1 MPKPTYHPYD
11 LMPTL
16 QYPSVPYQ
24 WGQLMLTADLER
36 RKLEQ
41 LPEDNDQV
49 QLAQSRLEP
58 IIYALHYLVRKKW
71 ERSHPLPTI
80 PHSGKRKILQKQAEI
95 LYHTMLLAQELQ
107 LNGDIEDA
115 AALWIVLIRES
126 VLIGSDGDTRSKR
139 LTQMQRDNRYLSGE
153 GFDRRPDYRNPFD
166 HQASPHTYL
175 FVEMCLSRM
184 NGEDTRKN
192 WENLL
197 KARRELHSLISKT
210 PEFQPIVFSESGQPQ
225 IPRSTGRGK
234 KVLEPLGINQ
244 TRNMDKQIKEIHRN
258 YSTKKNTAVE
268 PLPHKGFSL

>member
-1 MPKPTYHPYD
+1 
-11 LMPTL
+11 
-16 QYPSVPYQ
+16 
-24 WGQLMLTADLER
+24 
-36 RKLEQ
+36 
-41 LPEDNDQV
+41 
-49 QLAQSRLEP
+49 
-58 IIYALHYLVRKKW
+58 
-71 ERSHPLPTI
+71 
-80 PHSGKRKILQKQAEI
+80 
-95 LYHTMLLAQELQ
+95 MLLAQELQ

>member
-24 WGQLMLTADLER
+24 WRESILAADLVR

-49 QLAQSRLEP
+49 QLEQSRLEP

-107 LNGDIEDA
+107 LAGDIEDA
-115 AALWIVLIRES
+115 AMLWIVLAGES
-126 VLIGSDGDTRSKR
+126 ALVSSTGDTRSKR
-139 LTQMQRDNRYLSGE
+139 LTQMQKENRYLSGE
-153 GFDRRPDYRNPFD
+153 GFERRPDHRNPFD
-166 HQASPHTYL
+166 PNVVPHTYL
-175 FVEMCLSRM
+175 FVEKCLLRM
-184 NGEDTRKN
+184 HGEDTEKH
-192 WENLL
+192 WGNLL
-197 KARRELHSLISKT
+197 KARRELHSLISKI
-210 PEFQPIVFSESGQPQ
+210 PDFQPIVFSESGQPQ
-225 IPRSTGRGK
+225 IPRSGGRGK

-244 TRNMDKQIKEIHRN
+244 TRNMDKYLKEIHRN
-258 YSTKKNTAVE
+258 YSTQKNTAVE
-268 PLPHKGFSL
+268 HLPHKGFSP